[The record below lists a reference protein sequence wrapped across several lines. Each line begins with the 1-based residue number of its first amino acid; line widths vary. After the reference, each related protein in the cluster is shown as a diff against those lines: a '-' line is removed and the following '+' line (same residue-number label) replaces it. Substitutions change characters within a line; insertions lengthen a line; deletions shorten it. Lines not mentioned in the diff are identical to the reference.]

1 MGRPWLVDFVKDNP
15 TNLETRLTAG
25 FLRAPKLATIVSA
38 TSASNNPPDGRG
50 HGPVEM
56 AVASIRLG
64 AFCFIEKATIGTVRV
79 LTVPIDRS
87 RKN

>member
-50 HGPVEM
+50 HGPVGM
-56 AVASIRLG
+56 AVA
-64 AFCFIEKATIGTVRV
+64 
-79 LTVPIDRS
+79 RS
-87 RKN
+87 GRGLLFY

>member
-50 HGPVEM
+50 HGPVGM
-56 AVASIRLG
+56 AVASIRSGPSILL
-64 AFCFIEKATIGTVRV
+64 KRR
-79 LTVPIDRS
+79 RS
-87 RKN
+87 GRSAC